1 MRISRT
7 CLFTLALAFCGCSIL
22 AVILGIPYV
31 VAADRAEAQAGECA
45 HELFYIWEMKSGWV
59 AEHTNAAPSWADF
72 PGWPSN
78 RCPGGG
84 TWTLG
89 HLGELPTCSIPSHA
103 ERFKRNNEAQ
113 ERELLANSP
122 EYRRWRAEH
131 KRALT
136 NGLSQ

>member
-7 CLFTLALAFCGCSIL
+7 CLFILALAFCGCSIL

-31 VAADRAEAQAGECA
+31 VAADRAEAEAGECA

-59 AEHTNAAPSWADF
+59 AEHTNVAPSWADF

-89 HLGELPTCSIPSHA
+89 RLGELPTCSIPAHA
-103 ERFKRNNEAQ
+103 ERYKRNNEAL

-136 NGLSQ
+136 NGLSR